1 MSDKPPTPREHRSI
15 RVAEVAA
22 RQRGNVMTAQLRACR
37 LSKSVIGRW
46 RDAPVLHRRHPPGLR
61 ATFFTP
67 SPSTAEAL
75 VAHAGVRVELIGGHL
90 QPDSMATV
98 GAAALAALERVR
110 PDVCVLGPC
119 GLHPE
124 AGITVGNVDE
134 QPIKIAMLDRAVE
147 VIALARA
154 TKLGAVLPFVVGP
167 VERLTHLVV
176 SASAEEAE
184 LARYRSRGI
193 NVIRAG
199 VEALRA

>member
-1 MSDKPPTPREHRSI
+1 
-15 RVAEVAA
+15 
-22 RQRGNVMTAQLRACR
+22 
-37 LSKSVIGRW
+37 
-46 RDAPVLHRRHPPGLR
+46 
-61 ATFFTP
+61 
-67 SPSTAEAL
+67 
-75 VAHAGVRVELIGGHL
+75 
-90 QPDSMATV
+90 MATV

-154 TKLGAVLPFVVGP
+154 TKLAAVLPFVVGP